1 MNDERTKPTAI
12 QTRINWRQAIAVNA
26 FRVMLI
32 AVIASMTSTVT
43 LNVTPETTWQRD
55 YFAKFAWYSWM
66 VAATAGTV
74 WGWSGDRRK

>member
-1 MNDERTKPTAI
+1 
-12 QTRINWRQAIAVNA
+12 
-26 FRVMLI
+26 MLI
-32 AVIASMTSTVT
+32 AVIASMTSAVT

-74 WGWSGDRRK
+74 WGWSGERRK